1 MTTSTAIAVTIR
13 TTSSKLNKRTVLVV
27 SEAQQGKQVI
37 PMGRWMFDTQDLM
50 SRKGLEGTLEDRIE
64 QVREMQQG
72 VAEESLRKILTRKAA
87 AKQEAN

>member
-72 VAEESLRKILTRKAA
+72 VAEESLRKILVRKAA
-87 AKQEAN
+87 AKQE